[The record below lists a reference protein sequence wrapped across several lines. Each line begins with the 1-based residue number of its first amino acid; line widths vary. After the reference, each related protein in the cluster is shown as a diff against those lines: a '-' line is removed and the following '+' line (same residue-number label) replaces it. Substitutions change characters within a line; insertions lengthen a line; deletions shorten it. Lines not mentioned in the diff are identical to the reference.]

1 MTLMRFLLQWVQSTS
16 HFQSRLLALNAGYT
30 TNALGQ
36 TANAFT
42 GLLATD
48 VLNVKHLEK
57 QLFDGT
63 NVLTGRALA
72 DDVIDVEL
80 LLIFG
85 GPTGGS
91 NGSYF

>member
-16 HFQSRLLALNAGYT
+16 HFQSNRLLALNAGYT

-57 QLFDGT
+57 KTFRW
-63 NVLTGRALA
+63 N
-72 DDVIDVEL
+72 
-80 LLIFG
+80 
-85 GPTGGS
+85 
-91 NGSYF
+91 